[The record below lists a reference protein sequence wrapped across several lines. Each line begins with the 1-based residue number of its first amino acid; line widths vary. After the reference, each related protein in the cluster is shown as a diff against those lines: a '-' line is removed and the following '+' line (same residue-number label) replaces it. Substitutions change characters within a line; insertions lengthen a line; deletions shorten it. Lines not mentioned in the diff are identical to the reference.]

1 MSLIA
6 NSDVPLEQKPLPSLP
21 PPSTPLLSIDSRE
34 HLHSF
39 LRKALHEEGL
49 LQDQNSRASEADEYD
64 DDDSDRSWVSELERA
79 LDEFGKSIHSG
90 RWLAGIRRAR
100 LILKE
105 ATDAADTVA
114 ELTPRPEENKLA
126 FGEVVQPDGI
136 AGLRV
141 SRASQTSSLST
152 ESSSS
157 GASETAQRESR
168 ILRRLGELISSP
180 HETDTQ
186 SDAHHLL
193 LTVSPF
199 TEGFIRTRHDAG
211 LDHMPSRASCS
222 FSVADFPITHEGRVG
237 GTVLYGLDN
246 WPGKCLKRHGSSTS

>member
-6 NSDVPLEQKPLPSLP
+6 NSDVPPEQKPLPSLP

-39 LRKALHEEGL
+39 LCKTIHEEGL

-64 DDDSDRSWVSELERA
+64 DNESGRSWVSELERA
-79 LDEFGKSIHSG
+79 LDEFGESIHSG

-100 LILKE
+100 LKLKK
-105 ATDAADTVA
+105 AMDAADTVA
-114 ELTPRPEENKLA
+114 ERTPRPEENKA

-141 SRASQTSSLST
+141 SMASNTSSFST
-152 ESSSS
+152 ETSSS
-157 GASETAQRESR
+157 GTSETVQRQSR

-180 HETDTQ
+180 PEADTE
-186 SDAHHLL
+186 SVAHHLL

-199 TEGFIRTRHDAG
+199 TGGLIRTRHDAG
-211 LDHMPSRASCS
+211 LDHMPSRVSCS
-222 FSVADFPITHEGRVG
+222 FSAADFPITHEGRVG

-246 WPGKCLKRHGSSTS
+246 WRGKCLKRHGSSTF